1 MADRY
6 WVGGSGN
13 WDGGTANWAATS
25 GGSSG
30 ASAPTAADDVFFDA
44 NSDSGA
50 TFTVTT
56 LTAVQTVR
64 NLTVSGLD
72 QSMVLAGS
80 VALTIQGDITL
91 PTTGSPM
98 TWTQSGGL
106 SITGTVDRTITTNGV
121 TISSAVTFNPT
132 TSAPV
137 ITLGSALTLATTRSI
152 TYTRGTLNFAG
163 YNVTAASFIST
174 GTVARTLTLGS
185 GTVTLV
191 SAGNAWN
198 LGTSLTLNLTL
209 NSTGSTILLTAATSK
224 NFIGNGLTYNVVKN
238 AGAGAMVVSSATSG
252 LTFGEL
258 GNTVQPTTVTLTSGE
273 TYTVTTLSL
282 EGTAGNLVT
291 LNASTAGTAATLSKA
306 SGTVNVSYLSI
317 RDNTPTGGARWV
329 ASNGTNVDGGNTVGW
344 EFILGLQATGSI
356 GTVTVT
362 FGGGVD
368 VSATSVSATGSIGNA
383 SVVGKATYAPTSVSA
398 TGSIGN
404 ESVVG
409 KATYAPTSVSAT
421 GAVGTVVVAST
432 GGVVTTATSVSAA
445 GSIGI
450 EVASGGATY
459 TVPTGL
465 SATGRVGSVSLSTGQ
480 TITAT
485 SVYAT
490 GYVSSVLIW
499 GLIDTAQTAGWV
511 EINT

>member
-30 ASAPTAADDVFFDA
+30 ASAPTSADDVFFDA

-91 PTTGSPM
+91 PASGM
-98 TWTQSGGL
+98 TWTHSGGL

-121 TISSAVTFNPT
+121 TISSAVTFNPLGT
-132 TSAPV
+132 APVPV

-152 TYTRGTLNFAG
+152 TYTRGILNFAG
-163 YNVTAASFIST
+163 YNVTAATFIST
-174 GTVARTLTLGS
+174 GTVTRTLTLGS

-191 SAGNAWN
+191 SAGNVWN
-198 LGTSLTLNLTL
+198 LAGATNLTL
-209 NSTGSTILLTAATSK
+209 VSTASTLLFTAASSK
-224 NFIGNGLTYNVVKN
+224 TFAGNGLTYNIVKN
-238 AGAGAMVVSSATSG
+238 AGAGALVISG
-252 LTFGEL
+252 ANTFGEL
-258 GNTVQPTTVTLTSGE
+258 GNTVQPTTVTLTSGL
-273 TYTVTTLSL
+273 TQTVTTLSL

-317 RDNTPTGGARWV
+317 KDNTPTGGARWV

-344 EFILGLQATGSI
+344 EFILGQQATGSI

-362 FGGGVD
+362 FGAGIN
-368 VSATSVSATGSIGNA
+368 VSA
-383 SVVGKATYAPTSVSA
+383 TSVSA

-421 GAVGTVVVAST
+421 GSVGNESVVGKATYAPTSVSATGAVGTVVVTST

>member
-1 MADRY
+1 MANRY

-30 ASAPTAADDVFFDA
+30 ASAPTSADDVFFDV

-50 TFTVTT
+50 TFTVT
-56 LTAVQTVR
+56 LTAIQTVR

-80 VALTIQGDITL
+80 VALTVQGDITL

-98 TWTQSGGL
+98 TWTHSGGL

-121 TISSAVTFNPT
+121 TISSAVTFNPLGT
-132 TSAPV
+132 APVPV

-152 TYTRGTLNFAG
+152 TFTRGTVDFAG
-163 YNVTAASFIST
+163 YNVTASGFIST
-174 GTVARTLTLGS
+174 GAVTRTLTLGS
-185 GTVTLV
+185 GTVTFV
-191 SAGNAWN
+191 AAGNVWN
-198 LGTSLTLNLTL
+198 LTGATGLTLDATN
-209 NSTGSTILLTAATSK
+209 STILLTAATSK
-224 NFIGNGLTYNVVKN
+224 TFVGNGLTYNIVKN
-238 AGAGAMVVSSATSG
+238 AGAGAMVISG
-252 LTFGEL
+252 ANTFGEL
-258 GNTVQPTTVTLTSGE
+258 GNTVQPTTVTLTSGL
-273 TYTVTTLSL
+273 TQTVTTLSL
-282 EGTAGNLVT
+282 QGTAGNLVT

-306 SGTVNVSYLSI
+306 SGTVDVSYLSI
-317 RDNTPTGGARWV
+317 KDNTPTGGARWV

-362 FGGGVD
+362 FGGGID

-398 TGSIGN
+398 TGFVGN

>member
-1 MADRY
+1 M
-6 WVGGSGN
+6 VI
-13 WDGGTANWAATS
+13 
-25 GGSSG
+25 SG
-30 ASAPTAADDVFFDA
+30 A
-44 NSDSGA
+44 N
-50 TFTVTT
+50 
-56 LTAVQTVR
+56 
-64 NLTVSGLD
+64 
-72 QSMVLAGS
+72 
-80 VALTIQGDITL
+80 
-91 PTTGSPM
+91 
-98 TWTQSGGL
+98 
-106 SITGTVDRTITTNGV
+106 
-121 TISSAVTFNPT
+121 
-132 TSAPV
+132 
-137 ITLGSALTLATTRSI
+137 
-152 TYTRGTLNFAG
+152 
-163 YNVTAASFIST
+163 
-174 GTVARTLTLGS
+174 
-185 GTVTLV
+185 
-191 SAGNAWN
+191 
-198 LGTSLTLNLTL
+198 
-209 NSTGSTILLTAATSK
+209 
-224 NFIGNGLTYNVVKN
+224 
-238 AGAGAMVVSSATSG
+238 
-252 LTFGEL
+252 TFGEL
-258 GNTVQPTTVTLTSGE
+258 GNTVQPTTVTLTSGL
-273 TYTVTTLSL
+273 TQTVTTLSL
-282 EGTAGNLVT
+282 QGTAGNLVT

-306 SGTVNVSYLSI
+306 SGTVDVSYLSI
-317 RDNTPTGGARWV
+317 KDNTPTGGARWV

-362 FGGGVD
+362 FGGGID

-398 TGSIGN
+398 TGFVGN

-499 GLIDTAQTAGWV
+499 GLIDTAQTADWV